1 MNSKSFLSAELVFL
15 FIAIPLLLLIDMP
28 SFVKV
33 GLVISCLIYVLY
45 ISYKEKL
52 YDLKGMFNFK
62 KTPWKLIFLRFFI
75 LALLL
80 LGLMYFF
87 KPDLLFTMAKQ
98 RPDIWIL
105 FVLIY
110 SFLSVIPQELI
121 YRSYFFLRNKSILKE
136 GFSAILLNAFVFSF
150 AHIILWNHW
159 VLILTFV
166 GGLLF
171 AATYKKSD
179 SIIATSIEH
188 ALYGSWLFTIGIGE
202 MLAFPG
208 VDQFN

>member
-1 MNSKSFLSAELVFL
+1 MNSKSILIAELAFL
-15 FIAIPLLLLIDMP
+15 FIVMPLLLMIEVP
-28 SFVKV
+28 SIIKG

-45 ISYKEKL
+45 ISYKEKM
-52 YDLKGMFNFK
+52 YDPKGMLNFK
-62 KTPWKLIFLRFFI
+62 QTPWKLIFLRFII
-75 LALLL
+75 LALMLY
-80 LGLMYFF
+80 GLMYFF
-87 KPDLLFTMAKQ
+87 KPDLLFTMVKQ

-105 FVLIY
+105 FVFIY

-121 YRSYFFLRNKSILKE
+121 YRSYFFLRYKAILKD

-150 AHIILWNHW
+150 AHIIFWNLW

-179 SIIATSIEH
+179 SIIATSVEH
-188 ALYGSWLFTIGIGE
+188 TLYGSWLFTIGTGE

-208 VDQFN
+208 VEQFN